1 MLSRMFGILFAAAA
15 FMAVALAT
23 PQTAMAEPYAQ
34 GPKTC
39 QECHS
44 AEYELWEETQ
54 HFKSFRTVHKKAEA
68 KKIAVASGGKKSM
81 KKNAVCI
88 MCHYTAVQK
97 KAGAKAKP
105 KAGTSCESCHGASSD
120 WLDVHNDYGGASVKR
135 EDETAEHKAER
146 QQAAVDA
153 GMTWSFMKYEI
164 AENCM
169 SCHGLARDE
178 LEADALAKMLGAGH
192 PLNPDFELVAY
203 SQGSVR
209 HRFYPPDMTNNAEM
223 NAAELSET
231 FIQGQAAKLVS
242 AIAAL
247 GKSDDAKYQEAQ
259 QKRASDATA
268 ALSAVSLPEA
278 AALVADPTR
287 ANALALV
294 AAIAGMDLSG
304 EVGGLLPDPGS
315 YKPTFPI
322 YHPNSWKSYHF
333 PTAKG
338 TVSPMQPSDGMILV
352 IGPRLE
358 GHSVI
363 FLAIQTHLSCRFLLA
378 VDSLGLRR
386 SRSSSQII
394 NQAQDF
400 PEQVPRHRH
409 LSQLERNV
417 AAMSDNLGPD
427 LHQLVAQR
435 RHRPVLHLLRQSQC
449 PHEVAQIVGQGVKLE
464 PNGIVAELAT

>member
-1 MLSRMFGILFAAAA
+1 MVNNNPIPSYLSEINK
-15 FMAVALAT
+15 AL
-23 PQTAMAEPYAQ
+23 
-34 GPKTC
+34 
-39 QECHS
+39 
-44 AEYELWEETQ
+44 
-54 HFKSFRTVHKKAEA
+54 
-68 KKIAVASGGKKSM
+68 
-81 KKNAVCI
+81 
-88 MCHYTAVQK
+88 
-97 KAGAKAKP
+97 
-105 KAGTSCESCHGASSD
+105 KAGTA
-120 WLDVHNDYGGASVKR
+120 
-135 EDETAEHKAER
+135 TEHTHR
-146 QQAAVDA
+146 P
-153 GMTWSFMKYEI
+153 
-164 AENCM
+164 
-169 SCHGLARDE
+169 
-178 LEADALAKMLGAGH
+178 ALKDLI
-192 PLNPDFELVAY
+192 E
-203 SQGSVR
+203 
-209 HRFYPPDMTNNAEM
+209 
-223 NAAELSET
+223 
-231 FIQGQAAKLVS
+231 
-242 AIAAL
+242 AIAASHEL
-247 GKSDDAKYQEAQ
+247 DVTATNQPKQEACGAPDYVVTANSIPLGHIEAKDVGKNLDKAEKTEQ
-259 QKRASDATA
+259 LKRYLDGLPNLILTDYLEFRWYVFGEHRMTA
-268 ALSAVSLPEA
+268 ALDRDTGDGAE
-278 AALVADPTR
+278 
-287 ANALALV
+287 
-294 AAIAGMDLSG
+294 
-304 EVGGLLPDPGS
+304 EVGNLIAEYLKTKI
-315 YKPTFPI
+315 KPTFPI

-386 SRSSSQII
+386 SGSSSQII